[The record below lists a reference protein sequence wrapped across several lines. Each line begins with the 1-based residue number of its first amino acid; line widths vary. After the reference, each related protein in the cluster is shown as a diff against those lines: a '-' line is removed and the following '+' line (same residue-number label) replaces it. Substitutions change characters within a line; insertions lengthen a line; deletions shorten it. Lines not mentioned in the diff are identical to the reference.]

1 MLDEM
6 GWLNTKIIFVPTKDS
21 YDHHPQLLPD
31 PVLLLPN
38 LEYCETE
45 NIKVGHYVCHFKG
58 INEMSEFCQLQR
70 SKMTPGSFMIIFFH
84 YFVHVKELPS

>member
-6 GWLNTKIIFVPTKDS
+6 GWLNTKIISVPTKDS
-21 YDHHPQLLPD
+21 YD
-31 PVLLLPN
+31 LLPN

-70 SKMTPGSFMIIFFH
+70 SKITPGSIMIIFFH